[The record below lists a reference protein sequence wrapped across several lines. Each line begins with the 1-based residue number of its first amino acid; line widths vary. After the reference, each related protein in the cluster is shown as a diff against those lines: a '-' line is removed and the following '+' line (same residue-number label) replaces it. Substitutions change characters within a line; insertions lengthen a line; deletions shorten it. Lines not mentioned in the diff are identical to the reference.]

1 MVKMSTFTE
10 LNETT
15 FSGTNDYICGYQ
27 SDLATTASNF
37 RIKADDFL
45 TWTEANI
52 KHSDIASTA
61 ITSYLATMTFV
72 GFNSADNANKEIT
85 FANIL
90 TSLEST
96 SGLNLDSMYDSAG
109 NHILSTRKGAIVSL
123 TDSTGG
129 TGTDTLNG
137 YTITGVTDSTGG
149 STADATLAACTD
161 TTATDQSATINANFA
176 KVAVALNAIVSALN
190 GDNDVSSLRDKIEEI
205 LLILRPTT
213 GHALIS

>member
-1 MVKMSTFTE
+1 MPTYDDYTEKTDATFAGGLEIILNDRTDATE
-10 LNETT
+10 A
-15 FSGTNDYICGYQ
+15 GYCYV
-27 SDLATTASNF
+27 TG
-37 RIKADDFL
+37 DDFKTWLLANASIAGFTL
-45 TWTEANI
+45 TNKTSYEAGIYFTGHNGTTNI
-52 KHSDIASTA
+52 KVT
-61 ITSYLATMTFV
+61 LPNLVTM
-72 GFNSADNANKEIT
+72 
-85 FANIL
+85 
-90 TSLEST
+90 LEST

-149 STADATLAACTD
+149 STADTTLAACTD